1 MSRKRGGSQDG
12 KSKTTVFTR
21 TGSTVTQAV
30 RTPILTIPSETE
42 GSADF
47 KQRLAALFAAQST
60 HIYIDTSFLMWMTKV
75 GSRSRQELIGWIQQN
90 CTGRVHVPIWA
101 AHEYLKHHV
110 AETIVKELTEK
121 TKEVDGLVGHTYAYF
136 RPFID
141 EPFGEGAEDPS
152 TIRTAARA
160 ALNTLGRL
168 ATISRKWKKSYQ
180 RHAAEVIAFINEVTP
195 EQTSVYEHLDDITR
209 SGAGRFIGS
218 VPPGY
223 KDRRK
228 KGSGPQSNGPKD
240 EAPIDSN
247 RYGDLVFWKELLV
260 HAKRVKATA
269 LVVVTNDRKTDWHMG
284 RSDVIDIDPEL
295 LALKSAWKPVPRP
308 HPMLVMEAKLV
319 AGVDQV
325 ELLDSVYL
333 AAFLRDVAENE
344 VRAFA
349 DVAIIPDGP
358 EPEKE
363 GHRRAKILK
372 ERIAKDTAKVSAE
385 AAEKGYLFSD
395 APKVL
400 NTRSTLSRALY
411 ESRNIVD
418 EGSKRLLEGWRT
430 SVEAKRPLLETI
442 TSEMLDGFDHN
453 NLASL
458 ARELHDRV
466 LQETPGYEEAVA
478 DLVSILDRLPPN
490 TAAALY
496 LGLLSSMYLDRK
508 SNASRLPPSSPVAQL
523 LFERQSADYALN
535 GVHAIAKR
543 LSDNEV
549 TPLYIPNSDVPPVGI
564 ALDTEPD
571 TPTTDQ
577 LLSLRVGEVELLTA
591 AQSDPFLRLS
601 VLFGSDGPVGGAAII
616 QKACE
621 LFAMPIAQIKRKDLF
636 DQSYAL
642 TKMVGF
648 KRPIDISIPKER
660 SDGK

>member
-1 MSRKRGGSQDG
+1 M
-12 KSKTTVFTR
+12 
-21 TGSTVTQAV
+21 TQAV

-42 GSADF
+42 GWADF

-60 HIYIDTSFLMWMTKV
+60 HIYIDTSFLMWMTKI
-75 GSRSRQELIGWIQQN
+75 GSSSRRELIGWLQHN
-90 CTGRVHVPIWA
+90 CTSRVHVPIWA

-110 AETIVKELTEK
+110 AKTIVTDLTDK
-121 TKEVDGLVGHTYAYF
+121 TNEVAGLVGHTYAYF

-141 EPFGEGAEDPS
+141 EPFGEGTENPS
-152 TIRTAARA
+152 TIRTTIRA
-160 ALNTLGRL
+160 ALNTLDRL
-168 ATISRKWKKSYQ
+168 PKISRQWKKSYQ
-180 RHAAEVIAFINEVTP
+180 KHAAEVIAFINDVTP
-195 EQTSVYEHLDDITR
+195 EQTSVYEHLEDITR

-218 VPPGY
+218 VPPGH

-228 KGSGPQSNGPKD
+228 KGSDPQSNGPKD

-260 HAKRVKATA
+260 HAKRVNATA
-269 LVVVTNDRKTDWHMG
+269 LVVITNDRKNDWHMG
-284 RSDVIDIDPEL
+284 RSDVNDIDPAL
-295 LALKSAWKPVPRP
+295 LALKRAWKPVPRP

-319 AGVDQV
+319 AEVDQL
-325 ELLDSVYL
+325 ELVDSAYL

-363 GHRRAKILK
+363 SQQRANILE
-372 ERIAKDTAKVSAE
+372 ERIAKDRAKASVE

-395 APKVL
+395 SPRVL
-400 NTRSTLSRALY
+400 NTRSKLSRALF

-418 EGSKRLLEGWRT
+418 ERSERLLEGWRA
-430 SVEAKRPLLETI
+430 SVEAKRPLSQTI
-442 TSEMLDGFDHN
+442 TSEMLDVFDHKT
-453 NLASL
+453 LARL

-466 LQETPGYEEAVA
+466 LQKTPGYEEAVA
-478 DLVSILDRLPPN
+478 DLVSILNRLPPN

-508 SNASRLPPSSPVAQL
+508 SNASRLPPSSPVARL

-549 TPLYIPNSDVPPVGI
+549 APLYLPNSDVPPVTI
-564 ALDTEPD
+564 ARDTEPD

-577 LLSLRVGEVELLTA
+577 LRSFRVGEVELLTA
-591 AQSDPFLRLS
+591 AQGDPSLRLG
-601 VLFGSDGPVGGAAII
+601 VLFGSNDPVSGDAII
-616 QKACE
+616 EKACE
-621 LFAMPIAQIKRKDLF
+621 LFAIPIAQIERKDLF
-636 DQSYAL
+636 GQSYML

-660 SDGK
+660 SDGE